1 MSVLVPPPQ
10 DELELLIR
18 EARARQR
25 RRRILIAAALAAVAG
40 AALSVG
46 AAVPGGGAA
55 THSDGGSSPG
65 ALTHNAR
72 SPLVGPR
79 VPIVTVGSSGGVTW
93 AFNGLK
99 MWLTTNGGR
108 TWRASAPK
116 HVRDMG
122 DLMERVGQVHFVDR
136 RHGWVFAVDVK
147 GGLHPAWARHAE
159 LDWTSDGGHTW
170 HWTIPRGCCGA
181 VSFLD
186 PEHGWFLG
194 PKNVMETTDG
204 GGTWKAVARE
214 PFAYGVPTFV
224 DAEHGVAVVG
234 KGEVYRTS
242 DGGRRWSRVR
252 LPGHASALP
261 NIAAF
266 GRRLVV
272 PAEVIGPPRTQL
284 VVYVSSDGG
293 RRWSR
298 VRLPGHASALPN
310 IAAFGRRL
318 VVPAEVIGP
327 PRTQL
332 VVYVSSDGGAS
343 WQARPAAGW
352 VPLIGDADAQEFSA
366 ATPTVWYATRW
377 HELAVTRDAG
387 RTWTPVKVAD
397 LPPRWTISTISFVSP
412 LIGWGVFQRGSVP
425 TASVLMRTTDG
436 GVHWKPAGPLEPK
449 RHPK

>member
-55 THSDGGSSPG
+55 THSGGGSSPG

-159 LDWTSDGGHTW
+159 LDRTSDGGHTW

-293 RRWSR
+293 
-298 VRLPGHASALPN
+298 
-310 IAAFGRRL
+310 
-318 VVPAEVIGP
+318 
-327 PRTQL
+327 
-332 VVYVSSDGGAS
+332 AS

-412 LIGWGVFQRGSVP
+412 LVGWGVFQRGSVP

>member
-55 THSDGGSSPG
+55 THSRGGSSPG

-72 SPLVGPR
+72 SPLIGRR

-122 DLMERVGQVHFVDR
+122 DLMERVGQVHFIDR
-136 RHGWVFAVDVK
+136 RHGWVFAVDVR

-159 LDWTSDGGHTW
+159 LDRTSDGGHTW

-186 PEHGWFLG
+186 PRHGWFLG
-194 PKNVMETTDG
+194 PHSVMETTDG
-204 GGTWKAVARE
+204 GARWKPVARE

-234 KGEVYRTS
+234 KGDLYRT
-242 DGGRRWSRVR
+242 G
-252 LPGHASALP
+252 
-261 NIAAF
+261 
-266 GRRLVV
+266 
-272 PAEVIGPPRTQL
+272 
-284 VVYVSSDGG
+284 DGG

-412 LIGWGVFQRGSVP
+412 LVGWGVFQRGSVP